1 MDLKDFFP
9 SISAK
14 QIKKLFTSS
23 FFNYNEQIATALALL
38 TTYEAKLPTGA
49 PTSPVLSN
57 FVCHNMDAEL
67 YFFCSFNGLQ
77 FTRYA
82 DDLTFS
88 SDIFI
93 SKDVIQN
100 IIQIIKNNGFEINE
114 KKLRLQSFYRRQTV
128 TGLTVNE
135 KVNVSRHLLKKIRAM
150 IHDLNSNGIDAAT
163 QRHFGKDVARNAQYN
178 YRKHFIYR
186 LEGYL
191 NFVGQVRG
199 KEDAVYNKLKA
210 SFLDFFANA
219 R

>member
-1 MDLKDFFP
+1 LKDFFP

-67 YFFCSFNGLQ
+67 YFFCSFNGLK
-77 FTRYA
+77 FTRYS

-93 SKDVIQN
+93 SKDIIQS
-100 IIQIIKNNGFEINE
+100 IIQIIRNNGFEINE

-135 KVNVSRHLLKKIRAM
+135 KVNVNRNLLKKIRAM
-150 IHDLNSNGIDAAT
+150 IHDLNTNGIDAAT
-163 QRHFGKDVARNAQYN
+163 QRHFGKDVTRNVHN
-178 YRKHFIYR
+178 HRKYFIYR
-186 LEGYL
+186 LEGYI

-199 KEDAVYNKLKA
+199 KEDVVYKKLKQR
-210 SFLDFFANA
+210 FLEFFANA